1 MRIKSAFL
9 AMLAS
14 LALAV
19 TASCSRE
26 TYKKI
31 NYLQD
36 LDTQTSVQV
45 KESGGIIVRPKDQ
58 ISIVVSHRSPEL
70 AVMFNLMSLNS
81 YNGGEL
87 AAGSGQQRILGYSV
101 DSKGD
106 IDFPVL
112 GRLHVAGLNRWQVA
126 ELVKN
131 ELEGRN
137 LLKDPVVTV
146 EYLNFQISVLGDVSR
161 PGTFGIKGDKVTLL
175 EALSLAGDLSIT
187 GRRDNVRVIREADGR
202 RSVYVLDLRS
212 SEIFN
217 SPAFY
222 LCQNDV
228 VLVTPNEMKAGQ
240 STINENNLKST
251 AFWISLGSFLLSVTS
266 LIVNIAK

>member
-9 AMLAS
+9 AMLAA

-19 TASCSRE
+19 TVSCSRE

-36 LDTQTSVQV
+36 LDAQTSVQV

-58 ISIVVSHRSPEL
+58 ISIIVSHRSPEL
-70 AVMFNLMSLNS
+70 AMMFNLMSMNS
-81 YNGGEL
+81 YSGGEL
-87 AAGSGQQRILGYSV
+87 AAGQQRNLGYSV
-101 DSKGD
+101 DSNGD

-126 ELVKN
+126 ELVKD

-161 PGTFGIKGDKVTLL
+161 PGTFAIKGDKVTLL